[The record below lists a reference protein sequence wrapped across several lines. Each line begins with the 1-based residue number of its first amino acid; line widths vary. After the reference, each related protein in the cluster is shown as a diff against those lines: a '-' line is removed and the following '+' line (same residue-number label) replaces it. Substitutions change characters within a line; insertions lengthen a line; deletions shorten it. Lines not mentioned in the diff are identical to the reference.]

1 MIQKSRLCCLSHGSI
16 ACFILLF
23 LNIVVVPVIAQSGG
37 LKVIVNNERES
48 GEVCDFSASKTLPC
62 KYVNSGDSEEFQFA
76 SNAIPVD
83 GEFQVCL
90 DDFCI
95 TESNSPKNEPEYV
108 TLPISDISEQPSD
121 TNQPPVEVQPSDTSQ
136 PPVEV
141 QPSDTNQ
148 PPVEVQPSDTNQP
161 PVEVQPSDTSQPP
174 NQEDAGGWLIS
185 ILLIAVA
192 AVIGIVIK
200 KLTRKKERRG
210 FHDIV
215 KERVLKKQN
224 HRCAHCK
231 RLLNVVDWDHKNGKR
246 YDNSESNCQA
256 LCPNC
261 HAIKTRGNS

>member
-1 MIQKSRLCCLSHGSI
+1 MIQKTRLCCLNRGSI

-23 LNIVVVPVIAQSGG
+23 MNIVVVPVLAQSGG

-48 GEVCDFSASKTLPC
+48 GEVCVFSASENLPC

-76 SNAIPVD
+76 SNANPG

-90 DDFCI
+90 DNFCK
-95 TESNSPKNEPEYV
+95 TESNSLKNEPEYV
-108 TLPISDISEQPSD
+108 TLPISDISK
-121 TNQPPVEVQPSDTSQ
+121 
-136 PPVEV
+136 

-161 PVEVQPSDTSQPP
+161 P
-174 NQEDAGGWLIS
+174 NQEDAVGWLIS

-210 FHDIV
+210 FPEIV
-215 KERVLKKQN
+215 KARVIKKQN

-231 RLLNVVDWDHKNGKR
+231 RLLDVVDWDHKNGKR
-246 YDNSESNCQA
+246 YDNSELNCQA

-261 HAIKTRGNS
+261 HAIKTRSNQ

>member
-48 GEVCDFSASKTLPC
+48 GEVCDFSASKALPC
-62 KYVNSGDSEEFQFA
+62 IYVNSGDSEEFQFA

-108 TLPISDISEQPSD
+108 TLPISDISE
-121 TNQPPVEVQPSDTSQ
+121 
-136 PPVEV
+136 

>member
-1 MIQKSRLCCLSHGSI
+1 MIQKTRLCCLSHGSI

-23 LNIVVVPVIAQSGG
+23 LNIVVVPVHAQSGG

-48 GEVCDFSASKTLPC
+48 GEVCVFSASKTLPC
-62 KYVNSGDSEEFQFA
+62 KYVNSGDFEEFQFV

-90 DDFCI
+90 EDFCI
-95 TESNSPKNEPEYV
+95 TESNGPENEPEYV
-108 TLPISDISEQPSD
+108 TLPNSDISD
-121 TNQPPVEVQPSDTSQ
+121 QPSDTSQ
-136 PPVEV
+136 PPE
-141 QPSDTNQ
+141 
-148 PPVEVQPSDTNQP
+148 
-161 PVEVQPSDTSQPP
+161 EVQPSDTSQPP

-200 KLTRKKERRG
+200 RLTRNKTQEERRG
-210 FHDIV
+210 FPDIV

-224 HRCAHCK
+224 HRCARCK

-261 HAIKTRGNS
+261 HAIKTRSNR